1 MKCGC
6 SRKPKS
12 TSLPSVLSQRPPALA
27 ASVKCNKGCVKLSLL
42 PPPHYSYFFFC
53 PHHPQGVGGAGS
65 HCEVEEGLGDPGPST
80 LFSAL
85 FPHVR
90 RSGSSLEGL

>member
-1 MKCGC
+1 MAALG
-6 SRKPKS
+6 SQAG
-12 TSLPSVLSQRPPALA
+12 TSLPPVLSQRPPTLA
-27 ASVKCNKGCVKLSLL
+27 ASIKCNKGCVKLSLL

-53 PHHPQGVGGAGS
+53 PHHPQGSGGAVS
-65 HCEVEEGLGDPGPST
+65 HCEVEEGLGEQGLST

-90 RSGSSLEGL
+90 RSGSLLEGL

>member
-1 MKCGC
+1 MAALG
-6 SRKPKS
+6 SQTS
-12 TSLPSVLSQRPPALA
+12 TSFPPVLSQRLPLIF
-27 ASVKCNKGCVKLSLL
+27 ASVKCNKGCVKLSPL